1 MEIIFPNKLT
11 FGAKILVVLI
21 LILFSPILLIG
32 SFLYFLWGILL
43 YIAIWLK
50 WRQRFVLFVYS
61 DSPIWKEY
69 IETKVIPKLQKHAV
83 ILNWSE
89 RKAWKNSLAILAF
102 RYFGGYRN
110 FNPLAL
116 VFRPFRFAKGYRFY
130 EAFKKFKHGKSRE
143 VEKVLNELFDDI
155 RD

>member
-1 MEIIFPNKLT
+1 MGIISPKKLNN
-11 FGAKILVVLI
+11 FSKAFIALLLI
-21 LILFSPILLIG
+21 LLSPILIIAL
-32 SFLYFLWGILL
+32 FFYLLWGAIL
-43 YIAIWLK
+43 YIAIWLT
-50 WRQRFVLFVYS
+50 WRKQRLLFVYS

-69 IETKVIPKLQKHAV
+69 IATKVIPKLQKHAV

-116 VFRPFRFAKGYRFY
+116 VFRPFRFAKDYRFY
-130 EAFKKFKHGKSRE
+130 EAFKEFKHGKSGE

-155 RD
+155 RN